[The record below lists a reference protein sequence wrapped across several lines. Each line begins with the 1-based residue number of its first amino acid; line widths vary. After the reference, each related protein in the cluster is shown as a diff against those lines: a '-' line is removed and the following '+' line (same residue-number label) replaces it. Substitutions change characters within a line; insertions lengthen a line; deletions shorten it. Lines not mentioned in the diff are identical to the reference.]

1 MKKRTKTKTKTKTQ
15 PVVIRNYRDVTI
27 QASPPSIRIYEH
39 CVFFLAFVKA
49 KNAHI
54 GVGSPIRP
62 NVCQ

>member
-1 MKKRTKTKTKTKTQ
+1 MKKRTKIKTKTQ
-15 PVVIRNYRDVTI
+15 PGNYRDVTI

-39 CVFFLAFVKA
+39 FVFFLAFDKA